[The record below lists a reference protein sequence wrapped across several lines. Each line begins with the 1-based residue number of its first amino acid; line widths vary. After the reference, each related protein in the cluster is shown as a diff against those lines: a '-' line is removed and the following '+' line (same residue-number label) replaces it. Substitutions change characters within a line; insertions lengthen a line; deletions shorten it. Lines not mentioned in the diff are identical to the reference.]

1 MKRRKKTIEMA
12 RRVRHLRETEDMT
25 FAEIGEK
32 LGIAE
37 NYANKLYVHVAKSD
51 TEQTLM
57 KAMDEELNKME
68 TVTVTFYNP
77 EDTASIFNQLTITTT
92 IKSGLKGDARAIA
105 IQAAIQ
111 KNELLKWMEI

>member
-12 RRVRHLRETEDMT
+12 RRVKHLREAEDMT

-51 TEQTLM
+51 IPPTLM
-57 KAMDEELNKME
+57 EAMDEEFNKME
-68 TVTVTFYNP
+68 AVTVTFYNP
-77 EDTASIFNQLTITTT
+77 EDTASIFNQLTITTE
-92 IKSGLKGDARAIA
+92 IKAGLKGDSRSIA

-111 KNELLKWMEI
+111 KNELLKWMEV